1 MKCRRLQEGHD
12 AWEAKK
18 AAQCSVLEHNPA
30 VELQAPGAS
39 IPAKVVAPFS
49 PTTTPAAAAVHS
61 SNSSSASNGSGGGGD
76 GGGAAIVVAKYTPQ
90 PKAGTVFC
98 CGNVVGIGKGLPVS
112 ACAGACF
119 GFGLI

>member
-1 MKCRRLQEGHD
+1 M
-12 AWEAKK
+12 
-18 AAQCSVLEHNPA
+18 LEHNPA

-39 IPAKVVAPFS
+39 IPA
-49 PTTTPAAAAVHS
+49 TTPAAGVHS
-61 SNSSSASNGSGGGGD
+61 SNSSSSPNGSGGGGD